1 MQHAQ
6 KLYEFFVSRMK
17 KFPSDKLREDIDY
30 YLATYQD
37 ADLIIEAFER
47 SLINGRV
54 TNKEKYATGTLRNW
68 KHEGVTSS
76 ELLEQKEVQKLAGNQ
91 GNDTG
96 NGYNVG

>member
-1 MQHAQ
+1 MHHAQ

-68 KHEGVTSS
+68 KHEGVTSI

-96 NGYNVG
+96 NGYKVG